1 MRDLI
6 SEISASIR
14 SNKLRIALTG
24 FSIGWGLF
32 ILIVLLGSGNGIMHG
47 ITASF
52 GADTI
57 CVMHVKA
64 GKTQL
69 PYSGFGKN
77 RPITV
82 TGEDAQLLCGELGS
96 SITKAYT
103 CYTSPS
109 ASVSRGNAHINTV
122 ATGSQTGFLDINSK
136 KIVAGNDITQLNIRQ
151 ADKVCVI
158 GRQTQD
164 LLFRDS
170 VSPVGQTIFL
180 DSIPFKVVGVYNS
193 ATGDKS
199 GHTVYAPYT
208 TIRNLY
214 ARNDSLSELVLVANN
229 ISSEDDYNALQDK
242 VCGFLG
248 KRLGFSPND
257 RSAIVCSNDFLDY
270 LQLKNVLTILQV
282 FIWVIGLATLVAG
295 VVGISNIMLISVKE
309 RTRELGVRKAMG
321 ATDAHIITLVLLE
334 SVVVSLI
341 FGYVGMILGIGLTQL
356 LAWIIVMTGGAGFFD
371 NPTVGFTT
379 VLAANLIMVIAGLVA
394 GYVPARNAVRIKLVD
409 ALCA

>member
-24 FSIGWGLF
+24 FSVGWGLF
-32 ILIVLLGSGNGIMHG
+32 ILIVLLGSGNGITNG

-57 CVMHVKA
+57 CVMHITA

-69 PYSGFGKN
+69 PYNGFGKN
-77 RPITV
+77 RAITL
-82 TGEDAQLLCGELGS
+82 TGADAEQLCMELGS
-96 SITKAYT
+96 SVTKAFP
-103 CYTSPS
+103 CYTSPG
-109 ASVSRGNAHINTV
+109 VVVRMGNVHINTV
-122 ATGSQTGFLDINSK
+122 ATGVCTGFVGVSSK
-136 KIVAGNDITQLNIRQ
+136 KIVAGNDITQLNILQ

-164 LLFRDS
+164 LFFKGS
-170 VSPVGQTIFL
+170 VNPIGQTIVV
-180 DSIPFKVVGVYNS
+180 DSIPFTVIGVYNS
-193 ATGDKS
+193 VLGDKS
-199 GHTVYAPYT
+199 GHVVYAPYT

-214 ARNDSLSELVLVANN
+214 AHNDSLSELALVASDIN
-229 ISSEDDYNALQDK
+229 SEHDYNALQDK
-242 VCGFLG
+242 VYGFLG
-248 KRLGFSPND
+248 KRLGFSPAD

-270 LQLKNVLTILQV
+270 LQLKTVLSMLRV
-282 FIWVIGLATLVAG
+282 FIWIIGLATLVAG

-321 ATDAHIITLVLLE
+321 ATDSHIITLVLLE
-334 SVVVSLI
+334 SVAVSLI
-341 FGYVGMILGIGLTQL
+341 FGYVGMILGVGLTQL
-356 LAWIIVMTGGAGFFD
+356 LAWILAMSGGAGFFD
-371 NPTVGFTT
+371 NPTVGFST
-379 VLAANLIMVIAGLVA
+379 VMAANLIMVVAGLVA

-409 ALCA
+409 ALSA

>member
-6 SEISASIR
+6 FEISASIR
-14 SNKLRIALTG
+14 SNKLRIALSG

-32 ILIVLLGSGNGIMHG
+32 ILIVLLGSGNGIMNG
-47 ITASF
+47 ITATF

-77 RPITV
+77 RTITIK
-82 TGEDAQLLCGELGS
+82 GSDAELLCSELGAS
-96 SITKAYT
+96 VTKDFT

-109 ASVSRGNAHINTV
+109 ISVSRGNVHINTV
-122 ATGSQTGFLDINSK
+122 VTGAQTGFLDISSK
-136 KIVAGNDITQLNIRQ
+136 KIVAGNDITPLNIRQ

-158 GRQTQD
+158 GRQTQNV
-164 LLFRDS
+164 LFKDS
-170 VSPVGQTIFL
+170 VSPVGQTIVV
-180 DSIPFKVVGVYNS
+180 DSIPFTVIGVYNS
-193 ATGDKS
+193 SMGNSS

-208 TIRNLY
+208 TIRDLY

-229 ISSEDDYNALQDK
+229 INSEDDYNALQDK
-242 VCGFLG
+242 VYGFLG
-248 KRLGFSPND
+248 KRLCFSPND

-270 LQLKNVLTILQV
+270 LQLKNVLTMLQV

-356 LAWIIVMTGGAGFFD
+356 LSWLIAMSGGAGFFD
-371 NPTVGFTT
+371 NPTVGLTT

>member
-6 SEISASIR
+6 AEIAASIR
-14 SNKLRIALTG
+14 SNRLRIALTG

-32 ILIVLLGSGNGIMHG
+32 ILIVLLGSGNGIMNG

-82 TGEDAQLLCGELGS
+82 TGEDARQLCDELGNGIS
-96 SITKAYT
+96 KSFT
-103 CYTSPS
+103 CYISPS
-109 ASVSRGNAHINTV
+109 IPVRRNNLRITSV
-122 ATGSQTGFLDINSK
+122 ATGVQPGFITISSK
-136 KIVAGNDITQLNIRQ
+136 KMVVGNDITPLNIMQ
-151 ADKVCVI
+151 ADHVCVI
-158 GRQTQD
+158 GKQTQD
-164 LLFRDS
+164 LLFKDS
-170 VSPVGQTIFL
+170 VNPVGQTVVL
-180 DSIPFKVVGVYNS
+180 DSIPFTVVGVYNS
-193 ATGDKS
+193 VMGDKS

-214 ARNDSLSELVLVANN
+214 APTDSLSEMVLVANN
-229 ISSEDDYNALQDK
+229 ISSEDDYNALQNK
-242 VCGFLG
+242 VYACLG

-257 RSAIVCSNDFLDY
+257 RSAVVCSNDFLDY
-270 LQLKNVLTILQV
+270 LQLKVVLNLLQV

-321 ATDAHIITLVLLE
+321 ATDSHIITLVLLE

-356 LAWIIVMTGGAGFFD
+356 MAWVLSLTGGAGFFT
-371 NPTVGFTT
+371 NPTVGFST
-379 VLAANLIMVIAGLVA
+379 VMAANLIMVVAGLVA

-409 ALCA
+409 ALSA